1 MEKITA
7 IQYQPGFARA
17 PCDWI
22 AINGVAIEK
31 WCAERFQ
38 YADALSLGLAQIW
51 VVDEDE
57 LQLARRRIMPG
68 EDCSSTVVPILVCS
82 DDMDFGCTVVVVE
95 QLVIDGTVQWLRW
108 GHSLSSGLEVG
119 IATKWASLDDGPLAV
134 FDKQEFLECLNMFAP
149 E

>member
-1 MEKITA
+1 MEKIST

-17 PCDWI
+17 PYDWI

-31 WCAERFQ
+31 WCAERLN
-38 YADALSLGLAQIW
+38 YPDALSLGLAQIW
-51 VVDEDE
+51 VVDGDE

-108 GHSLSSGLEVG
+108 GHSLSSGSEVG
-119 IATKWASLDDGPLAV
+119 ITTKWASSGAEPLAV
-134 FDKQEFLECLNMFAP
+134 FNQQEFMECLNKFAP